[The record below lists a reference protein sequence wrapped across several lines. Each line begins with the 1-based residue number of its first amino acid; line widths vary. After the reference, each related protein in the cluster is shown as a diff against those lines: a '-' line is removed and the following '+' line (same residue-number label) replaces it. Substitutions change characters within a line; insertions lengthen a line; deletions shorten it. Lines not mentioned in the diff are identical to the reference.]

1 LEIEG
6 YIWLGFN
13 LSTSFLFSECVYTS
27 REKKSA
33 ERRERC
39 GKKVQGCIKFGQIF
53 MGFSPWHREGT
64 FTLL

>member
-1 LEIEG
+1 VSV
-6 YIWLGFN
+6 YIPK
-13 LSTSFLFSECVYTS
+13 
-27 REKKSA
+27 EKK
-33 ERRERC
+33 ECGEEGF